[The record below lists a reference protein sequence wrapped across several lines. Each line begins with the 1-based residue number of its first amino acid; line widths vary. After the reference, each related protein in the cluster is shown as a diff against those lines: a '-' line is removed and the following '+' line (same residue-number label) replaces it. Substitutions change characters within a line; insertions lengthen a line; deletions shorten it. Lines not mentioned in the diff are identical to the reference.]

1 MNIKFWPQ
9 YGVVKLNIIC
19 SALKWTTLHVR
30 KQKWNGMAFNEDAMK
45 KLELEVCTE
54 RKFYGN
60 LK

>member
-1 MNIKFWPQ
+1 MCHT
-9 YGVVKLNIIC
+9 VKW
-19 SALKWTTLHVR
+19 STVRVR
-30 KQKWNGMAFNEDAMK
+30 KQRWNGMSFNEDAMK

>member
-1 MNIKFWPQ
+1 
-9 YGVVKLNIIC
+9 
-19 SALKWTTLHVR
+19 
-30 KQKWNGMAFNEDAMK
+30 MAFNEDAMK